1 MKTTYIIKIGVQV
14 NWDETYLTQ
23 RKCFS
28 FKPGMESFSL
38 KWDVPHRWDVTSYKQ
53 PLIYKY

>member
-1 MKTTYIIKIGVQV
+1 MKTAYIIKIGVQV

-38 KWDVPHRWDVTSYKQ
+38 K
-53 PLIYKY
+53 